1 MELKEIKELIKII
14 KDENLEDLKINV
26 NGEKL
31 HLINSTENV
40 QINVEQISKTSIES
54 EPVELL
60 AQAEIIKSS
69 NVGKIKL
76 LYLEKGMH
84 IKKGAKL
91 AQITTMGVVT
101 DIKAPVS
108 GKLADILVSDQAN
121 VDYAKP
127 LFVIEITDSE

>member
-31 HLINSTENV
+31 HLTNSAENV
-40 QINVEQISKTSIES
+40 QINVEQVSRINIES
-54 EPVELL
+54 ESTELL

-121 VDYAKP
+121 VDYGKT
-127 LFVIEITDSE
+127 LFVIEIADSE

>member
-76 LYLEKGMH
+76 LQLEKGMH
-84 IKKGAKL
+84 IKKGTKL
-91 AQITTMGVVT
+91 AQITTMGVIT
-101 DIKAPVS
+101 DIKSPVS

-127 LFVIEITDSE
+127 LFVIEIADSE

>member
-31 HLINSTENV
+31 HLTNSTENV
-40 QINVEQISKTSIES
+40 QINVEQMSKTSIES

-76 LYLEKGMH
+76 LYLEKGMQ

-91 AQITTMGVVT
+91 AQIATMGVVT

>member
-31 HLINSTENV
+31 HLTNSAENV
-40 QINVEQISKTSIES
+40 QINVEQVSRINIES
-54 EPVELL
+54 ESTELL

-91 AQITTMGVVT
+91 AQITTIGVVT

-121 VDYAKP
+121 VDYGKT
-127 LFVIEITDSE
+127 LFVIEIADSE

>member
-14 KDENLEDLKINV
+14 KDENLEDLKISIE
-26 NGEKL
+26 GEKL
-31 HLINSTENV
+31 HLTNSAGNTKT
-40 QINVEQISKTSIES
+40 NVEQISKTSIES

-127 LFVIEITDSE
+127 LFVIEIADSE

>member
-31 HLINSTENV
+31 HLTNSTENV

-76 LYLEKGMH
+76 LYLEKGMQ
-84 IKKGAKL
+84 IKKRAKL

-127 LFVIEITDSE
+127 LFVIEIADSE

>member
-1 MELKEIKELIKII
+1 MELKDIKELIKII

-54 EPVELL
+54 EPAELL
-60 AQAEIIKSS
+60 VQTEIIKSS

-76 LYLEKGMH
+76 LQSEKGMH
-84 IKKGAKL
+84 IKKGTKL
-91 AQITTMGVVT
+91 AQITTMGVIT
-101 DIKAPVS
+101 DIKSPVS

-127 LFVIEITDSE
+127 LFVIEISDSE

>member
-31 HLINSTENV
+31 HLTNSTENV

-76 LYLEKGMH
+76 LYLEKGMQ

-108 GKLADILVSDQAN
+108 GKLADILVSD
-121 VDYAKP
+121 
-127 LFVIEITDSE
+127 

>member
-14 KDENLEDLKINV
+14 KDENLEDLKISIE
-26 NGEKL
+26 GEKL
-31 HLINSTENV
+31 HLTNSAGNTKTNV
-40 QINVEQISKTSIES
+40 GEISKTSIES

-127 LFVIEITDSE
+127 LFVIEIADSE

>member
-1 MELKEIKELIKII
+1 MELKDIKELIKII
-14 KDENLEDLKINV
+14 KDENLEDLKISIE
-26 NGEKL
+26 GEKL
-31 HLINSTENV
+31 HLTNSAGNTKTNV
-40 QINVEQISKTSIES
+40 GEISKPNMEN

-127 LFVIEITDSE
+127 LFVIEIADSE